1 MADDNA
7 RADADLQRRAL
18 LAELAKAYYIDDVS
32 KVDIAKA
39 FGISRFQVA
48 RLLAQARASGV
59 VTIEVHDPRL
69 PRSNREQALANAL
82 GIETARIV
90 VLDEHDD
97 DLRAERFGAA
107 VLTAMREAIRPGM
120 TVGISWSRTLDQ
132 AARFLPALPPCSLV
146 QLTGAFE
153 VAGSGTLS
161 RMLMQLDRRAGVQT
175 YPLYA
180 PLVVDH
186 RSTAKDVRRQP
197 VVADALAHAEALD
210 LALVAVGAW
219 LPGESAVWEKVPA
232 DIRRACTQAGAVAE
246 FAGTFLNSHGAVVS
260 TPLDGRVIAVG
271 FPQLYAAH
279 HVIGFA
285 HGPRRAAAVRAAAA
299 SGAFTSMIV
308 DSTLASAVLAGG
320 PPRRTRPAARPKRS
334 GSTPTVRTPP
344 SSAVP
349 PATT

>member
-1 MADDNA
+1 MPDDNVLE
-7 RADADLQRRAL
+7 DDDLRRRAL
-18 LAELAKAYYIDDVS
+18 LAELAKAYYVDNVS

-39 FGISRFQVA
+39 FGITRFQVA
-48 RLLAQARASGV
+48 RLLDQARASGV

-69 PRSNREQALANAL
+69 PRSTHEQELADAL
-82 GIETARIV
+82 GIDTARIV

-97 DLRAERFGAA
+97 VRRAEKFGAV
-107 VLTAMREAIRPGM
+107 VLTAMRDLIRPGM

-180 PLVVDH
+180 PLVVDQ
-186 RSTAKDVRRQP
+186 RSTATDVRRQP

-210 LALVAVGAW
+210 LAIVAVGAW
-219 LPGESAVWEKVPA
+219 RAGESAVWDKVPS

-246 FAGTFLNSHGAVVS
+246 FSGNFLDSHGAVVS
-260 TPLDGRVIAVG
+260 TPLDGRIIAVG
-271 FPQLYAAH
+271 LPQLYAAQ

-299 SGAFTSMIV
+299 SGAFTSMIL
-308 DSTLASAVLAGG
+308 DSTLAAAVLGVPPRLGRDSAR
-320 PPRRTRPAARPKRS
+320 PRRTKN
-334 GSTPTVRTPP
+334 
-344 SSAVP
+344 
-349 PATT
+349 ATS

>member
-1 MADDNA
+1 MPDDEVLADD
-7 RADADLQRRAL
+7 DLHRRAL
-18 LAELAKAYYIDDVS
+18 LADLAKAYYLDNVS
-32 KVDIAKA
+32 KVDLAKA

-48 RLLAQARASGV
+48 RLLDQARASGV

-69 PRSNREQALANAL
+69 PRSTGEQDLAEAL
-82 GIETARIV
+82 GIDAARIV
-90 VLDEHDD
+90 VLDEADD
-97 DLRAERFGAA
+97 VSRAEQFGAV
-107 VLTAMREAIRPGM
+107 VLTAMRDLIRPGM
-120 TVGISWSRTLDQ
+120 TVGISWSRTLDR

-180 PLVVDH
+180 PLVVDEE
-186 RSTAKDVRRQP
+186 STARDVRRQP

-210 LALVAVGAW
+210 LAVVAIGAW
-219 LPGESAVWEKVPA
+219 LPGESAVWEKVPS

-246 FAGTFLNSHGAVVS
+246 FSGNFLNAQGAVVS

-271 FPQLYAAH
+271 LPQLHAAH
-279 HVIGFA
+279 RVIGFA

-308 DSTLASAVLAGG
+308 DSTLAATVLGAR
-320 PPRRTRPAARPKRS
+320 PRRARQR
-334 GSTPTVRTPP
+334 
-344 SSAVP
+344 
-349 PATT
+349 

>member
-1 MADDNA
+1 MGDDTLADED
-7 RADADLQRRAL
+7 RQRRAL
-18 LAELAKAYYIDDVS
+18 LAELAKAYYLDDVS

-39 FGISRFQVA
+39 FGISRFRVA
-48 RLLAQARASGV
+48 RLLDQARASGV

-69 PRSNREQALANAL
+69 PRSTREQALAHAL
-82 GIETARIV
+82 GIDTARIV
-90 VLDEHDD
+90 VLDEHEDH
-97 DLRAERFGAA
+97 LRAERFGAA
-107 VLTAMREAIRPGM
+107 VLSAMREMIRPGM

-180 PLVVDH
+180 PLVVDR

-197 VVADALAHAEALD
+197 VVADALAHADALD
-210 LALVAVGAW
+210 LAMVAVGAW
-219 LPGESAVWEKVPA
+219 LPGESAVWEKVPP
-232 DIRRACTQAGAVAE
+232 DVRRACTQAGAVAE
-246 FAGTFLNSHGAVVS
+246 FSGNFLNAQGVVVS
-260 TPLDGRVIAVG
+260 TPLDGRIIAVG
-271 FPQLYAAH
+271 LPQLHAAR

-299 SGAFTSMIV
+299 SGAFNSMIV
-308 DSTLASAVLAGG
+308 DSTLASAVLAG
-320 PPRRTRPAARPKRS
+320 AAPQRGRQEAR
-334 GSTPTVRTPP
+334 GR
-344 SSAVP
+344 
-349 PATT
+349 

>member
-1 MADDNA
+1 MAKDD
-7 RADADLQRRAL
+7 RLEDDDLRRRAL
-18 LAELAKAYYIDDVS
+18 LADLAKAYYLDHVS
-32 KVDIAKA
+32 KVDLGKA

-48 RLLAQARASGV
+48 RLLDQARASGV

-69 PRSNREQALANAL
+69 PRSDAEQALADAL
-82 GIETARIV
+82 GVDTARIV
-90 VLDEHDD
+90 VLDEDD
-97 DLRAERFGAA
+97 EHLRAEQFGAA
-107 VLTAMREAIRPGM
+107 VLSAMREQIRSGM
-120 TVGISWSRTLDQ
+120 TVGISWSRTLDR

-153 VAGSGTLS
+153 VAGSGALS

-210 LALVAVGAW
+210 LAMVAIGAW
-219 LPGESAVWEKVPA
+219 LPGESAVWEKVPS
-232 DIRRACTQAGAVAE
+232 DVRRACTRAGAVAE
-246 FAGTFLNSHGAVVS
+246 FSGNFLDSHGVVVS
-260 TPLDGRVIAVG
+260 TPLDGRIIAVG
-271 FPQLYAAH
+271 LQQLHAAG

-308 DSTLASAVLAGG
+308 DSTLASAVLAGAA
-320 PPRRTRPAARPKRS
+320 PPRGRGSAQPK
-334 GSTPTVRTPP
+334 
-344 SSAVP
+344 
-349 PATT
+349 